1 MKKRRS
7 TPRSD
12 APEAPSAPGGATE
25 ITLEG
30 SAASPTSDEPAKV
43 EPKLYEAALPRAAL
57 LGAATHAEVPSP
69 ITSAAKPATA
79 QRERP
84 PRRFALLAA
93 CVASAA
99 ALGAIGGSLAETQI
113 TRLFAVAAAPATPR
127 SDTAE
132 EIRSLKESVAQL
144 RGTVK
149 TILDNIAGM
158 RTGLNTSLSNSAG
171 QLSKISEAIEKL
183 EHHQAERQKTAAAAA
198 QASPETTGSI
208 APPASS
214 ATPAAPAVVQGW
226 IVRKATR
233 GAALVEGRYGI
244 IEVEPG
250 DHLPGVGRVEDIK
263 RQDGRWVVVTAR
275 GLIVPP
281 Q

>member
-7 TPRSD
+7 TPPSD

-30 SAASPTSDEPAKV
+30 SAASRTSDEPTKV
-43 EPKLYEAALPRAAL
+43 EPKLYEPALPRAAL
-57 LGAATHAEVPSP
+57 LGPATLAGPPSHAP
-69 ITSAAKPATA
+69 SAAEPATA

-93 CVASAA
+93 CVATAA
-99 ALGAIGGSLAETQI
+99 ASGAIGGSLAERQI
-113 TRLFAVAAAPATPR
+113 TRLFAVAAAPTTPR

-183 EHHQAERQKTAAAAA
+183 EHHQAERQKTAAAA

-226 IVRKATR
+226 VVRKATR